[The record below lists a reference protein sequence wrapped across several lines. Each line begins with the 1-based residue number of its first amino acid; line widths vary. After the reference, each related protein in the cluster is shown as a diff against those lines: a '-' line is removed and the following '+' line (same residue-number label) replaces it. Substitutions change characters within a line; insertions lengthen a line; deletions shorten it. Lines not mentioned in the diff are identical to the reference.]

1 MSKWVKIVLVEEASD
16 DYYSKKIIRDG
27 ITDWEEI
34 SDDDFELLRY
44 NIRRLYDNNHN
55 LEPMLIVRD
64 DVPVVDRLKSIKDAL
79 AKEREKQEAERRKKE
94 ETKLAREQAKLMKK
108 VNSEKELFEKL
119 KAKFESEND

>member
-27 ITDWEEI
+27 ISDWEEI
-34 SDDDFELLRY
+34 SDEDFELLRY